1 MMIVASYYR
10 IFKLFTLKAL
20 IMLCR
25 KTALLF
31 TAAFWSTEDEKSI
44 TYATYLK

>member
-1 MMIVASYYR
+1 
-10 IFKLFTLKAL
+10 
-20 IMLCR
+20 MLCR

-44 TYATYLK
+44 TYATYVKAWKITMWIWQNYTIAKPQS